1 MHTQRSLRALALFGV
16 TLALV
21 GCGTASQP
29 ATTSASTPLSPA
41 TDAPTVATPNTPGPT
56 VTTPSTPGPTV
67 ATPDTPGP
75 NDTGWLQLSAARPE
89 LANALAD
96 PQAALDNGLTCTYGF
111 MGIASA
117 YLDLDADQ
125 TRSVLEALARTEQ
138 GPESSTRWN
147 DYGDDLLFSWPDG
160 TRCRLSFEGRE
171 ALVDA
176 NDGRHAYVLR
186 NADQLWSL
194 LGAFQAQATK
204 DW

>member
-1 MHTQRSLRALALFGV
+1 MSAHKSIGLALALG
-16 TLALV
+16 TGLAL
-21 GCGTASQP
+21 GACGATAQP
-29 ATTSASTPLSPA
+29 ATQPASTASSPIGSPA
-41 TDAPTVATPNTPGPT
+41 TPAAPATGT
-56 VTTPSTPGPTV
+56 
-67 ATPDTPGP
+67 
-75 NDTGWLQLSAARPE
+75 SAAGQALGTARPE
-89 LANALAD
+89 LAAALAD
-96 PQAALDNGLTCTYGF
+96 PQAAIDAGLTCTYGF

-125 TRSVLEALARTEQ
+125 TRSVLEALARAEQ

-186 NADQLWSL
+186 NADQLWGI